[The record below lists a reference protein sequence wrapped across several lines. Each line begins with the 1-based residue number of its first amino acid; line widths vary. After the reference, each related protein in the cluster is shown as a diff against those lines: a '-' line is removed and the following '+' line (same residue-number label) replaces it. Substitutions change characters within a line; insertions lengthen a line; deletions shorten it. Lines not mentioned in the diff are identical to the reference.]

1 MTRAVAVRLGAFAGA
16 LALAFAGAF
25 ALGSVVDPVAAADP
39 APSGGHAEGM
49 PVGEAEGGEH
59 GGGHSEPDA
68 QPPGLAVS
76 QSGYTLVPK
85 STFFQPGKPQTLSFT
100 IQGPDGKTVTQYTE
114 THEKDLHLI
123 VVRRDLS
130 GFHHVHP
137 TRAADGTWSIPF
149 TFTAGG
155 TWRLFTDFQ
164 PTALGKTLTL
174 GADVN
179 VSGLYIPVPLSEP
192 ASVYSVDGYD
202 VTLAGKPVAG
212 KESELTFSISR
223 AGKPVTDLQ
232 PYLGAFGHLVS
243 LRGGDLAY
251 LHTHPSIEAKAGM
264 KGGPEIQFGPT
275 FPTAGTYSLFLDFQH
290 AGKVRTAEF
299 TVNVGSTGTAIVP
312 PTELPSASQTPA
324 PSSKPGQTPGQTPG
338 HEETPHGH

>member
-1 MTRAVAVRLGAFAGA
+1 MTGAVALRLGAFAGA

-25 ALGSVVDPVAAADP
+25 AIGSAVDPIAAADP
-39 APSGGHAEGM
+39 APHAENPAM
-49 PVGEAEGGEH
+49 PAMDESGEAH
-59 GGGHSEPDA
+59 GGGHSDPAA

-76 QSGYTLVPK
+76 QAGYTLVPAT
-85 STFFQPGKPQTLSFT
+85 TFFQPGKQETLKFT
-100 IQGPDGKTVTQYTE
+100 IQGPDGKPVTQYTQ

-123 VVRRDLS
+123 VVRRDLA

-137 TRAADGTWSIPF
+137 TRDASGTWTIPF

-155 TWRLFTDFQ
+155 TWRMFTDFQ
-164 PTALGKTLTL
+164 PAGLDKTLTL
-174 GADVN
+174 GTDVN
-179 VSGLYIPVPLSEP
+179 VSGLYVPVPLNEP

-212 KESELTFSISR
+212 KESELTFLISKD
-223 AGKPVTDLQ
+223 GKPVTDLQ

-251 LHTHPSIEAKAGM
+251 LHTHPSEEAKAGM
-264 KGGPEIQFGPT
+264 KGGPQIEFGTT

-290 AGKVRTAEF
+290 AGRVHTAEF
-299 TVNVGSTGTAIVP
+299 TVNVSTTGTAIVP
-312 PTELPSASQTPA
+312 PATLPSPTP
-324 PSSKPGQTPGQTPG
+324 KKTTPG
-338 HEETPHGH
+338 HESTPHGH

>member
-16 LALAFAGAF
+16 LALAFAAAF
-25 ALGSVVDPVAAADP
+25 ALGSAVDPVAAADP
-39 APSGGHAEGM
+39 APAADSHDGGMAEM
-49 PVGEAEGGEH
+49 PDAGH
-59 GGGHSEPDA
+59 GDADA

-76 QSGYTLVPK
+76 QSGYTLVPQ
-85 STFFQPGKPQTLSFT
+85 STFFQPGKAQTLAFT
-100 IQGPDGKTVTQYTE
+100 IQGPDGKPVTQYTQ

-137 TRAADGTWSIPF
+137 TRSADGVWSIPF

-155 TWRLFTDFQ
+155 QWRIFTDFE
-164 PTALGKTLTL
+164 PAALGEKLTL

-179 VSGLYIPVPLSEP
+179 VSGPYVPVPMNKP

-202 VTLAGKPVAG
+202 ITMTGTPVAGEESTVTFSVSKGGKPV
-212 KESELTFSISR
+212 S
-223 AGKPVTDLQ
+223 DLQ

-251 LHTHPSIEAKAGM
+251 LHTHPSTTES
-264 KGGPEIQFGPT
+264 GPEIGFGTT

-299 TVNVGSTGTAIVP
+299 TVEVP
-312 PTELPSASQTPA
+312 R
-324 PSSKPGQTPGQTPG
+324 
-338 HEETPHGH
+338 

>member
-16 LALAFAGAF
+16 LALAFGAAF
-25 ALGSVVDPVAAADP
+25 ALGSVVDPVAAAGP
-39 APSGGHAEGM
+39 APAADS
-49 PVGEAEGGEH
+49 H
-59 GGGHSEPDA
+59 GGGGDGMSGMPSENTA

-76 QSGYTLVPK
+76 QSGYTLVPR
-85 STFFQPGKPQTLSFT
+85 STFFQPGKPQTLAFT
-100 IQGPDGKTVTQYTE
+100 IEGPDGKPVTQYTK

-155 TWRLFTDFQ
+155 QWRIFTDFQ
-164 PTALGKTLTL
+164 PTALGEKLTL

-179 VSGLYIPVPLSEP
+179 VSGLYVPVPLKEA
-192 ASVYSVDGYD
+192 ASVYSVNGYD
-202 VTLAGKPVAG
+202 ITLAGTPVAG
-212 KESELTFSISR
+212 KESSLTFSISK

-243 LRGGDLAY
+243 LRDGDLAY
-251 LHTHPSIEAKAGM
+251 LHTHPSTSES
-264 KGGPEIQFGPT
+264 GPEVGFGTT

-299 TVNVGSTGTAIVP
+299 TVEVP
-312 PTELPSASQTPA
+312 R
-324 PSSKPGQTPGQTPG
+324 
-338 HEETPHGH
+338 